1 MPKAKRPLEPE
12 PALGQAIQTKRAK
25 KSQSKLFLDELAWK
39 EVAMPDRLDD
49 VEGFFGLEEVDG
61 VDVVGVEG
69 GKIEFKLVDKVQKA
83 KSKKAKAKSKPTVA
97 VPEAKRESDGV
108 TRGVEEEWGGISG
121 TEAEPTKEKPALGKK
136 TKKPKKDKK
145 DKTVAQVKDKKVQQ
159 QTAISRAGNPF
170 ESLLE
175 DRPGDDDDDDVD
187 LPEWDELNLST
198 PTLQALA
205 KLKFTSPTAIQSS
218 AIPEILVG
226 HDLIGKA
233 STGSGK
239 TLAFGIPILEAFLK
253 SSAASAELANAGDS
267 KNRAPKLPLA
277 LILSPTRELAHQLSE
292 HLTALAAFVPDLRI
306 VTLTGGL
313 SLQKQQRQLEQ
324 GGGADLI
331 IATPGRLWEVVSE
344 GVGWIDKLKRGLKF
358 LVVDEADRL
367 LQEGHYKEVKELLNI
382 LQREEDES
390 DVEDEVS
397 SQEEDV
403 DATEFKNKN
412 KKKKLPTVKRQ
423 TLVFSATFHQG
434 LQQKL
439 ASKGGKKS
447 WGKFTAGGD
456 LMDQKESLAY
466 LLKKL
471 NFREESP
478 KFVDANPVGQLA
490 ERLREGIIECGA
502 MEKDLYLYYLLLRY
516 PCRTLVF
523 TNSISSVKRL
533 APFLSELQL
542 LANPLHSNMIQKA
555 RLRNLER
562 FSSTSNPNS
571 ILIATDVAARGLD
584 IKGVEMVIHYHLP
597 RTADM
602 YVHRSGRTA
611 RSDARGIS
619 ILLCAPEE
627 VMGVR
632 RLVGK
637 VHEGEIAKSTAR
649 YAMKS
654 FGCDRK
660 LVDRL
665 KKRVDLAKK
674 IADSSVEKMK
684 KSKEDDWLKTAAD
697 ELGVEYDSEDFNSLK
712 VGKKGQRGKQK
723 REKAANAP
731 KADVSAWR
739 AELRELLKQKINSGF
754 SERYL
759 TSGAVNIAKALLDG
773 GLMHENIL
781 GMEKKSVMDE
791 ATW

>member
-1 MPKAKRPLEPE
+1 MPPKQKRARPSEEAPKAKR
-12 PALGQAIQTKRAK
+12 AK
-25 KSQSKLFLDELAWK
+25 VQLNELAWK

-49 VEGFFGLEEVDG
+49 VEGFFGLEEVDD
-61 VDVVGVEG
+61 VDIVNED
-69 GKIEFKLVDKVQKA
+69 GKIGFQLVEKGTKA
-83 KSKKAKAKSKPTVA
+83 KTGKTKNQQKQSKNSKKAKDTEPG
-97 VPEAKRESDGV
+97 PESDND
-108 TRGVEEEWGGISG
+108 TEEVEDEEWEGIE
-121 TEAEPTKEKPALGKK
+121 EAEVEVVTEEAMEEKPVATKAKKEKPAKK
-136 TKKPKKDKK
+136 EKAKKEKKEKPAKKEKKP
-145 DKTVAQVKDKKVQQ
+145 Q
-159 QTAISRAGNPF
+159 NPF
-170 ESLLE
+170 ALLDGGEE
-175 DRPGDDDDDDVD
+175 DDVDEDVD
-187 LPEWDELNLST
+187 LPGWDHMKLH
-198 PTLQALA
+198 PRTLRALA
-205 KLKFTSPTAIQSS
+205 KMKFAAPTAIQSK
-218 AIPEILVG
+218 AIPHILSG
-226 HDLIGKA
+226 RDLIGKA

-239 TLAFGIPILEAFLK
+239 TLAFGIPLLEAFLK
-253 SSAASAELANAGDS
+253 SSAASAEVTNNADE
-267 KNRAPKLPLA
+267 KKKKEKLPWA
-277 LILSPTRELAHQLSE
+277 LILSPTRELAHQIRD
-292 HLTALAAFVPDLRI
+292 HLATLTQFVPELRMA
-306 VTLTGGL
+306 TLTGGL
-313 SLQKQQRQLEQ
+313 SLQKQTRQLDQ
-324 GGGADLI
+324 GVDII

-344 GVGWIDKLKRGLKF
+344 GQGWIDKLKRGLKF

-367 LQEGHYKEVKELLNI
+367 LQAGHYKEVEELLN
-382 LQREEDES
+382 LLNRQAEESESEDEESS
-390 DVEDEVS
+390 DEDGEN
-397 SQEEDV
+397 V
-403 DATEFKNKN
+403 DAKEFKNKN
-412 KKKKLPTVKRQ
+412 KKTKKKVPLPSRQ

-439 ASKGGKKS
+439 ASKGNKK
-447 WGKFTAGGD
+447 KFAADG
-456 LMDQKESLAY
+456 LMDQKESLDY

-471 NFREESP
+471 NFREDSP
-478 KFVDANPVGQLA
+478 KFVDANPDAQLA
-490 ERLREGIIECGA
+490 DKLKEGIIECGA

-542 LANPLHSNMIQKA
+542 PANPLHSNMIQKA

-562 FSSTSNPNS
+562 FSNPSNPNS

-619 ILLCAPEE
+619 VILCAPEE

-637 VHEGEIAKSTAR
+637 VHDDATKSTSR

-665 KKRVDLAKK
+665 KRRVDLAKK
-674 IADSSVEKMK
+674 VADSSVEKMK

-697 ELGVEYDSEDFNSLK
+697 ELGVEYDSEEFDSMK

-723 REKAANAP
+723 RDKAASATKDDMNSWKMEL
-731 KADVSAWR
+731 KA
-739 AELRELLKQKINSGF
+739 LLKQKVNSGF

-759 TSGAVNIAKALLDG
+759 TSGNVNIAQALVDG
-773 GLMHENIL
+773 ELSHEHIM
-781 GMEKKSVMDE
+781 GVDKKRAIDE
-791 ATW
+791 FSF